1 MTCVKRLFIL
11 SLLLAIALS
20 AQSWSITNAQTPE
33 TKPRP
38 TGSVTGRVTIGDKPA
53 PGVIVVATTPTY
65 PQMLVAQALSDA
77 DGKYRLSG
85 LAPGQI
91 NVSAAAPTFVMPTS
105 PMSFNPGRVLTLATD
120 EAVEG
125 IDFKLTRGSVI
136 TGRVVDA
143 DGKPV
148 ISERLMLT
156 LVDEKGA
163 PVRNQVIVR
172 GANPFVFNTD
182 DRGIYRIYGLPAG
195 RYKVSAGDNGGGA
208 TLRAGYYQKTYHP
221 DTTEVAKAAIVELGE
236 GSEAKNIDI
245 TLGPRSRTY
254 SVSGRVIDGDTG
266 EPIAGINYAFGTLTQ
281 MQDQTMMAGYTSP
294 SSPTNSKGE
303 FILDGVVPGKYAVM
317 TVRSN
322 FGLDSNQPK
331 VYCDPVPFEVTDG
344 DVSDVE
350 IKAHRGLIV
359 SGIVVTDAIIN
370 RAALAGVSRLIVA
383 SFNSPPPGIIQT
395 SAGSGNSA
403 IGPDGSFRL
412 EGLRPGKLSFNIG
425 AVSAG
430 ESRGYSILRV
440 MAGERELPNRQLE
453 LSQGQNV
460 SDVRVYLQFGT
471 GVVRGEVKIT
481 GGTLPAETSLM
492 VWLQTENPPARFGGG
507 TVDSRGRF
515 LLTGIPA
522 GTYDVVLQVLTIGPG
537 FGTGIPGRLRQT
549 VTVTDDAEAQVSF
562 TLDLT
567 KKEGP

>member
-1 MTCVKRLFIL
+1 MTCVKRLLIF
-11 SLLLAIALS
+11 SLLFAIALS
-20 AQSWSITNAQTPE
+20 AQSWSITNAQTPD
-33 TKPRP
+33 TKPRA
-38 TGSVTGRVTIGDKPA
+38 TASITGRVTIGDKPA
-53 PGVIVVATTPTY
+53 PGVIVVATTLNY

-105 PMSFNPGRVLTLATD
+105 PMSFNPGRVLSLSTD

-125 IDFKLTRGSVI
+125 IDFKMTRGSVI

-148 ISERLMLT
+148 IGERLMLT

-163 PVRNQVIVR
+163 PMRNQVIVR

-221 DTTEVAKAAIVELGE
+221 DTTEIAKAAIVELGE

-254 SVSGRVIDGDTG
+254 TVSGKVIDGDTG

-281 MQDQTMMAGYTSP
+281 IQTQTMMAGYTSP

-303 FILDGVVPGKYAVM
+303 FILEGVVPGKYAVM
-317 TVRSN
+317 TMKSGL
-322 FGLDSNQPK
+322 GLDNQPK
-331 VYCDPVPFEVTDG
+331 VYSDPVPFEVTDA

-359 SGIVVTDAIIN
+359 SGIVVTDAITN

-383 SFNSPPPGIIQT
+383 SFNSPPPGTIQT

-403 IGPDGSFRL
+403 IGPDGSFQI

-440 MAGERELPNRQLE
+440 TAGERELPNRQLE

-460 SDVRVYLQFGT
+460 SNVRVYVQFGT

-481 GGTLPAETSLM
+481 GGTLPPESSLM
-492 VWLQTENPPARFGGG
+492 VWLQTENPPARIGGG

-515 LLTGIPA
+515 LVTGVPA

-549 VTVTDDAEAQVSF
+549 VTVTDDAEAQMSF